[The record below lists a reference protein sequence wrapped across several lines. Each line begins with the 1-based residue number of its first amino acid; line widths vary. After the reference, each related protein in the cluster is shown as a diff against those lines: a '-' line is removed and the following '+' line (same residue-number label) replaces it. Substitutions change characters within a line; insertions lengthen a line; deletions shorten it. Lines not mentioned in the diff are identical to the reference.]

1 MIRRSC
7 CFGKRYR
14 QVFFD
19 AGNTADRARPSA
31 HGRMRSPPM
40 PGHDTHRPRGM
51 RPNKTF
57 TSPRPALHS
66 LHSIPGWPETMHP
79 RLLLSLPLSLLLA
92 CTAQAAAPVESVGRF
107 ELDRYAG
114 QWHEIAH
121 LPVSFQKQ
129 CVGEITANYGLRRD
143 GRISVTNACR
153 NGDGERVVAEGVAR
167 PVAGH
172 PGQLQVRFVPDWLS
186 WVPLVWADYWVLA
199 LDPDYQW
206 ALVGEPDRKYLWILS
221 RLPEMDRTRF
231 EQLKEKAEA
240 MGYDLGPLRLMA
252 PLRDTPAD

>member
-1 MIRRSC
+1 
-7 CFGKRYR
+7 
-14 QVFFD
+14 
-19 AGNTADRARPSA
+19 
-31 HGRMRSPPM
+31 M
-40 PGHDTHRPRGM
+40 PL
-51 RPNKTF
+51 
-57 TSPRPALHS
+57 RPAL
-66 LHSIPGWPETMHP
+66 LAC
-79 RLLLSLPLSLLLA
+79 LLLA
-92 CTAQAAAPVESVGRF
+92 AFPVIATEPVRAV
-107 ELDRYAG
+107 ERLDIDRYAG

-129 CVGEITANYGLRRD
+129 CVGDITANYGLRRD
-143 GRISVTNACR
+143 GRISVTNTCR

-221 RLPEMDRTRF
+221 RLPEMDRARF

-252 PLRDTPAD
+252 PIRDTPTD

>member
-1 MIRRSC
+1 
-7 CFGKRYR
+7 
-14 QVFFD
+14 
-19 AGNTADRARPSA
+19 
-31 HGRMRSPPM
+31 M
-40 PGHDTHRPRGM
+40 PL
-51 RPNKTF
+51 
-57 TSPRPALHS
+57 RPAL
-66 LHSIPGWPETMHP
+66 LAC
-79 RLLLSLPLSLLLA
+79 LLLA
-92 CTAQAAAPVESVGRF
+92 ALPVIAAEPVRAVDT
-107 ELDRYAG
+107 LDIDRYAG

-221 RLPEMDRTRF
+221 RLPEMDRARF
-231 EQLKEKAEA
+231 EQLKAKAET

-252 PLRDTPAD
+252 PIRDTPAD